1 MLRASMFGSAA
12 LISLIAGPSAAQT
25 TMLDVPAAKAM
36 YREAV
41 LGYCAERVTGQAL
54 VPHALNPESD
64 DWVPLRPDSLTTGGL
79 SLFSGRVHSQTS
91 VIIDLSPTSTSCFVQ
106 VNVPGGGGALLRD
119 ALADEL
125 TSVFGAAKFQ
135 DFPASEAGSGAL
147 YGIVSEGSGAVP
159 LFALN
164 RDQSGDVA
172 TGVVQIGQRQVP

>member
-1 MLRASMFGSAA
+1 MPRASMFGSAA
-12 LISLIAGPSAAQT
+12 LISLIVGPSAAQT

-41 LGYCAERVTGQAL
+41 
-54 VPHALNPESD
+54 
-64 DWVPLRPDSLTTGGL
+64 
-79 SLFSGRVHSQTS
+79 HSQTS
-91 VIIDLSPTSTSCFVQ
+91 VIIDLSPTTTSCFVQ

-125 TSVFGAAKFQ
+125 TSVFGAAKLQ

>member
-1 MLRASMFGSAA
+1 MPRASIFGSAA
-12 LISLIAGPSAAQT
+12 LISLIAGSSAAQD
-25 TMLDVPAAKAM
+25 TMLDIPAAKAM

-41 LGYCAERVTGQAL
+41 LGYCAEQVTGRAL
-54 VPHALNPESD
+54 IPHVLNPASVE
-64 DWVPLRPDSLTTGGL
+64 WVALRPDPQTTGGL
-79 SLFSGRVHSQTS
+79 SLFGGRVNRQTS

-106 VNVPGGGGALLRD
+106 VNVPGGGGAPLRD

-125 TSVFGAAKFQ
+125 ESAFGAAKLQ
-135 DFPASEAGSGAL
+135 DFPASETGSGAL
-147 YGIVSEGSGAVP
+147 YAIVSEGRDAIP